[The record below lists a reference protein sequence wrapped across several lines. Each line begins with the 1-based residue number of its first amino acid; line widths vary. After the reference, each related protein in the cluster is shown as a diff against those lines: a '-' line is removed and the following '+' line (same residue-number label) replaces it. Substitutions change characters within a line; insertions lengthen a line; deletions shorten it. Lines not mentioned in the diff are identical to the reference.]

1 VSDQKQAGV
10 HLRLRGRLG
19 DDDVTALRQQ
29 IATCLASGVTDI
41 RVHLDEQS
49 DVDLPVLQVLQGAG
63 DYLAKRGG
71 RLSVLGAGP
80 AVVKKMRIHGLER
93 LVPPA
98 PGSAAGTPPPAVTV
112 SATPSLRSRPAGR

>member
-1 VSDQKQAGV
+1 MSDQKQAGV

-29 IATCLASGVTDI
+29 LATCLASGVTHI

-80 AVVKKMRIHGLER
+80 AVVKKMRIHSLER
-93 LVPPA
+93 LVPPVTPPTLDSTPA
-98 PGSAAGTPPPAVTV
+98 AVPASAATSVRSGPP
-112 SATPSLRSRPAGR
+112 GR

>member
-1 VSDQKQAGV
+1 MSDHKPAAV

-29 IATCLASGVTDI
+29 LATCLASGVTDI

-80 AVVKKMRIHGLER
+80 AVVKKMRIHALER
-93 LVPPA
+93 LVPPTLGGATDSPPA
-98 PGSAAGTPPPAVTV
+98 PVAISAASNVRSGPP
-112 SATPSLRSRPAGR
+112 GR

>member
-1 VSDQKQAGV
+1 MSDHQQAGV

-19 DDDVTALRQQ
+19 KDDVTALRQQ
-29 IATCLASGVTDI
+29 LATCLASGVTDI

-49 DVDLPVLQVLQGAG
+49 DVDLPVLQVLQGAA

-80 AVVKKMRIHGLER
+80 VVVKKMRIHGLER
-93 LVPPA
+93 LVPP
-98 PGSAAGTPPPAVTV
+98 PLGSAADRPPGAVAVSAPPNLRSAPPA
-112 SATPSLRSRPAGR
+112 R

>member
-1 VSDQKQAGV
+1 MSDQKQAGV

-19 DDDVTALRQQ
+19 DDEVTALRQQ
-29 IATCLASGVTDI
+29 LATCLASGVTDI
-41 RVHLDEQS
+41 RVHVDEQS

-80 AVVKKMRIHGLER
+80 AVVKKMRIHSLER
-93 LVPPA
+93 LVPTADGRPA
-98 PGSAAGTPPPAVTV
+98 PV
-112 SATPSLRSRPAGR
+112 PAGAAPSVRSGPPGR

>member
-1 VSDQKQAGV
+1 MSDQKQAGV

-29 IATCLASGVTDI
+29 LATCLASGVTDI

-80 AVVKKMRIHGLER
+80 AIVKKMRIHALER

-98 PGSAAGTPPPAVTV
+98 LDSAADSAPAPVPV
-112 SATPSLRSRPAGR
+112 SATPRLRSGPPGR